1 MKKSFVV
8 HKSLYTFLAL
18 VTVFAGLSYLLAF
31 SGDKSNIPGG
41 LLLVQFS
48 PAAAAIITKL
58 VYDRNIRGLGWGWG
72 KTKYQL

>member
-1 MKKSFVV
+1 MKKSFAVN
-8 HKSLYTFLAL
+8 KSLYTFLAL

-48 PAAAAIITKL
+48 PAAAAIP
-58 VYDRNIRGLGWGWG
+58 DLGSF
-72 KTKYQL
+72 KVEDCPRLA